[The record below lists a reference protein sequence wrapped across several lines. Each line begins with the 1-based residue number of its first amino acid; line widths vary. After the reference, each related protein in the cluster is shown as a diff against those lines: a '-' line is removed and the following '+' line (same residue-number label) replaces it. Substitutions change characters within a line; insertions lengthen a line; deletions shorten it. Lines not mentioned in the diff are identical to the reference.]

1 MKAFLMDCTYLK
13 SDGVVGKKALFQAF
27 VAYCSKMKLATV
39 TSDTFYKNL
48 PLYFAGHPLQDSKE
62 DVEGN
67 GKRASCFRGI
77 QLRPEAEWGR
87 PIFDEVDEGL
97 KEVDV

>member
-1 MKAFLMDCTYLK
+1 MKAFLMDCTAFK
-13 SDGVVGKKALFQAF
+13 SDGVIGKKALFEAF
-27 VAYCSKMKLATV
+27 VSYCSRMKLAAV

-62 DVEGN
+62 DLGN
-67 GKRASCFRGI
+67 GKRVSCFRGI
-77 QLRPEAEWGR
+77 ILRPEQDWGR
-87 PIFDEVDEGL
+87 PVVDEGDEGL